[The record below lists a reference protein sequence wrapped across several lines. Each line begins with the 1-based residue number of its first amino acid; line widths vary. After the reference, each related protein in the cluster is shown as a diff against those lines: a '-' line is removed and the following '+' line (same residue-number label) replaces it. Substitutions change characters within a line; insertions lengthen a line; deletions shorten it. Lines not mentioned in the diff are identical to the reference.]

1 MALEPID
8 SLEDPKELRDY
19 LFREG
24 YSAEGYESLGK
35 MAEEIAAANRA
46 RRKAVDFVDS
56 DHFDTF
62 WREVVA
68 QVESDT
74 ESLISGGDQNMNDA
88 VRDAFKKGRIQALRG
103 LHQHFLDV
111 YRKYQE
117 LAKGEENAE

>member
-1 MALEPID
+1 MALDKID
-8 SLEDPKELRDY
+8 YLEDPKELYELLSDR
-19 LFREG
+19 G
-24 YSAEGYESLGK
+24 YDPEGYESLEK
-35 MAEEIAAANRA
+35 MAEEVATANRA

-88 VRDAFKKGRIQALRG
+88 VRDAFRKGRIQALRG

-117 LAKGEENAE
+117 LAKEEENAE